1 MSGEFDIVKLT
12 RDEESPSPV
21 SETTAPV
28 EPSELSMSEYESA
41 LLTLDKTPYTS
52 PVDESVTATKAAVG
66 NASDDDVAV
75 VDVVVS
81 TLDVADV
88 ALDGGMLDSE
98 LDEVELAE
106 AVALGVEVGVE
117 LVLVDDDE
125 VPVDD
130 VVSLA

>member
-1 MSGEFDIVKLT
+1 
-12 RDEESPSPV
+12 
-21 SETTAPV
+21 
-28 EPSELSMSEYESA
+28 MSEYESA